1 MDRHVSET
9 PCRCYQVILNTAC
22 LVPGDLHLCCVTERL
37 SRCNHRLARFW
48 EETIGRVNPQIR
60 QIVNYLTFSGS
71 IKVAAAETM
80 NHLVVEDKWIL
91 KMERKIETFSEFSC
105 VQHFYKCSLC
115 STCSDGHAAAG
126 LTRAALTV
134 RCHG

>member
-1 MDRHVSET
+1 M
-9 PCRCYQVILNTAC
+9 
-22 LVPGDLHLCCVTERL
+22 VPGDLHLCCVTEHL

-60 QIVNYLTFSGS
+60 PIVNYLTFSGS

-91 KMERKIETFSEFSC
+91 KMEHKIETFEYNFGDF
-105 VQHFYKCSLC
+105 QNSLVY
-115 STCSDGHAAAG
+115 STFISIASAVP
-126 LTRAALTV
+126 V
-134 RCHG
+134 RMDTLLLA